1 LQIIGVAPVG
11 SGAGIRGMTVQV
23 SEPRAAA
30 PVAGVPGDARGA
42 ESERLE
48 AEAVVFPRRRGREID
63 ARPDDLKRKRAAA
76 RYRADGGSRRFNP
89 RDA

>member
-1 LQIIGVAPVG
+1 
-11 SGAGIRGMTVQV
+11 MTVQV

-30 PVAGVPGDARGA
+30 PVVGVAGDARGA
-42 ESERLE
+42 ESERLQ
-48 AEAVVFPRRRGREID
+48 AEAVVFPRGRGKAVD

-76 RYRADGGSRRFNP
+76 RYRADGGSRRFSP